1 MICARFPVCD
11 LVIDAL
17 IDQIVKGF
25 DEKLV
30 FMVYHLI
37 GGRELLHI
45 PCELVHLIYLEI
57 SLN

>member
-1 MICARFPVCD
+1 MTCARFLVWG

-25 DEKLV
+25 NEKLML
-30 FMVYHLI
+30 MVYHLI

-45 PCELVHLIYLEI
+45 PCELVHAVY
-57 SLN
+57 